1 MDLDRFLNLVAALF
15 GAMGSLYTLKG
26 VAALSPSLIERLSR
40 SYWGFS
46 SVQIE
51 ALTAQK
57 ADSIVGI
64 VLVMIALTLA
74 IITIAVVPPDIRF
87 LERRATAITL
97 AAVLAGVSY
106 LALVLIGDAVAKHQR
121 LAVGRVIVAQEIGEL
136 LETGRLPKSE
146 IESLRTYGR
155 DLLGWKE
162 EDLAAP
168 TDLFKRLAAEAGL
181 SVPNGFDFSEVD
193 NLKNPD

>member
-15 GAMGSLYTLKG
+15 GAMGSVYTLKG
-26 VAALSPSLIERLSR
+26 VAALSPNLIERLSR

-46 SVQIE
+46 SAQIE

-64 VLVMIALTLA
+64 VLVVIALMLA
-74 IITIAVVPPDIRF
+74 IITIAVVPPDVRF

-97 AAVLAGVSY
+97 AVVLTGVSY

-136 LETGRLPKSE
+136 LETGRLQKSE

-168 TDLFKRLAAEAGL
+168 TELFKRLAAEAGL
-181 SVPNGFDFSEVD
+181 SVPDGFDFSEVD
-193 NLKNPD
+193 DLKDPH